1 MNIEYFECCS
11 RKRVLMLKVLCLETT
26 RGVNE
31 SLPLSSN
38 TQKREGEGLKNN
50 ERGKRELTPP
60 IQYTLLYSSQELY
73 NVIVASCLS

>member
-38 TQKREGEGLKNN
+38 TQKREGEGLKKTRGVN
-50 ERGKRELTPP
+50 ESLPLSSN
-60 IQYTLLYSSQELY
+60 TL
-73 NVIVASCLS
+73 

>member
-38 TQKREGEGLKNN
+38 TQKREGEGLKKTRGVN
-50 ERGKRELTPP
+50 ESLPLSSNT
-60 IQYTLLYSSQELY
+60 LYSSHLRRS
-73 NVIVASCLS
+73 N

>member
-38 TQKREGEGLKNN
+38 TQKREGEGLKKTRGVN
-50 ERGKRELTPP
+50 ESLGPFLSSSSSGKKSR
-60 IQYTLLYSSQELY
+60 Q
-73 NVIVASCLS
+73 VIK